1 MSALKTYCAAVS
13 KRADKMLELHHEQ
26 LFGLGLDVIFNRA
39 TLATKYWLPLP
50 ESDVPAQRTD
60 APENEYPPN
69 ESEEQLF
76 AELRECERILQRFEE
91 SYEKSFERLHE
102 RLLERGGT
110 FESPVEETIN
120 NLYAIG

>member
-1 MSALKTYCAAVS
+1 
-13 KRADKMLELHHEQ
+13 MLELHHEQ

-60 APENEYPPN
+60 TPEDEYPPN

-76 AELRECERILQRFEE
+76 AELRECERILQQFEE
-91 SYEKSFERLHE
+91 SYEKSSERLYE
-102 RLLERGGT
+102 RLSERGGT
-110 FESPVEETIN
+110 FESPVLETIN